1 MDIVIYCLNVIFMEK
16 ELRIKLFS
24 YDQEALDLS
33 IKKIIEIAR
42 NNDCDIKGP
51 IPLPT
56 KKVIFTFCRSP
67 HVNKPAMEQFEK
79 RTHKRLIVLENI
91 STPILDNLKR
101 LIIPASVKIKVK
113 L

>member
-1 MDIVIYCLNVIFMEK
+1 MEK

-42 NNDCDIKGP
+42 NNDCDIRGP

-56 KKVIFTFCRSP
+56 KKVIFT
-67 HVNKPAMEQFEK
+67 
-79 RTHKRLIVLENI
+79 
-91 STPILDNLKR
+91 
-101 LIIPASVKIKVK
+101 
-113 L
+113 